1 MSTINWQDYPNFS
14 ENELKCKYTGE
25 CNMHPLMMEL
35 LQSIRTEYAR
45 PMFISSGFR
54 SVKHPVEQEKDKPGE
69 HTFGMAVDILCHG
82 DNAVKIMKLALNRDI
97 KRIGVHQKGNA
108 NGRFIHLGI
117 ADKFILAF
125 PVAIWTY

>member
-1 MSTINWQDYPNFS
+1 MLTLDWTKYPNFS
-14 ENELKCKYTGE
+14 EKELACKYTGE
-25 CNMHPLMMEL
+25 CDMHPVMMHI

-69 HTFGMAVDILCHG
+69 HACGMAVDILCHG
-82 DNAVKIMKLALNRDI
+82 DNALKILKIAQAWGIN
-97 KRIGVHQKGNA
+97 RIGLHQKGNV
-108 NGRFIHLGI
+108 NGRFIHLGV
-117 ADKFILAF
+117 ADKFNLAF

>member
-1 MSTINWQDYPNFS
+1 
-14 ENELKCKYTGE
+14 
-25 CNMHPLMMEL
+25 MHPVMMDL

-69 HTFGMAVDILCHG
+69 HTLGMAVDILCHG
-82 DNAVKIMKLALNRDI
+82 DNALKILKLAQARDI
-97 KRIGVHQKGNA
+97 KRIGLHQKGNA

-117 ADKFILAF
+117 ADRFDLSF

>member
-1 MSTINWQDYPNFS
+1 MITDWSKYPNFKES
-14 ENELKCKYTGE
+14 EFKCKYTGE
-25 CNMHPLMMEL
+25 CNMHPLMMEI

-45 PMFISSGFR
+45 PIFISSGFR

-82 DNAVKIMKLALNRDI
+82 DNAVKLMKLALDRDI

>member
-1 MSTINWQDYPNFS
+1 
-14 ENELKCKYTGE
+14 
-25 CNMHPLMMEL
+25 MMEL
-35 LQSIRTEYAR
+35 LQSIRTEYNR
-45 PMFISSGFR
+45 PIFISSGFR

-69 HTFGMAVDILCHG
+69 HTYGMAVDILCHG
-82 DNAVKIMKLALNRDI
+82 DNAVKLMKLALDRDI

-117 ADKFILAF
+117 ADKFNLAF

>member
-1 MSTINWQDYPNFS
+1 MSTMDWSKYPNFS
-14 ENELKCKYTGE
+14 EKEFRCKYTGE
-25 CNMHPLMMEL
+25 CNMNPMLMEL

-69 HTFGMAVDILCHG
+69 HAYGMAVDILCHG
-82 DNAVKIMKLALNRDI
+82 DNALKILKLALDRDI
-97 KRIGVHQKGNA
+97 KRIGLHQKGNA

-117 ADKFILAF
+117 ADRFDLSF